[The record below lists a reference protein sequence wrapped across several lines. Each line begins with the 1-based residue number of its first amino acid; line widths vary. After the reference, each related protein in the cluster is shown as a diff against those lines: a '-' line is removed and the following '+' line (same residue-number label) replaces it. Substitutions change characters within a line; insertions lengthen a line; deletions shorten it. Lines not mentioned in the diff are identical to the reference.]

1 MLNTPEHVIETLIRQ
16 GAPLDRV
23 EAHIDGLPLD
33 QEQRSALWL
42 LAWLKATSPAAQ
54 NTMGADRLAHLR

>member
-1 MLNTPEHVIETLIRQ
+1 MLNTPEHVVETLIRQ

-23 EAHIDGLPLD
+23 EAHIDSLPLD

-42 LAWLKATSPAAQ
+42 LAWLKATSPAAH
-54 NTMGADRLAHLR
+54 NTMSADRLAHLR